1 MSEIN
6 DQINKKIEE
15 VKSYFDELFNEVE
28 KINQSNSD
36 IDEIKELIVS
46 YRHKIENL
54 TFSDSKK
61 KNKLSFSL

>member
-28 KINQSNSD
+28 KIIQSNSD

-46 YRHKIENL
+46 YRHKINENL
-54 TFSDSKK
+54 TFLDSKEEE
-61 KNKLSFSL
+61 

>member
-15 VKSYFDELFNEVE
+15 VKSYFDELLNEVQ

-36 IDEIKELIVS
+36 IDEIKELIIA
-46 YRHKIENL
+46 YRHKINENL
-54 TFSDSKK
+54 TFLDSKEEE
-61 KNKLSFSL
+61 

>member
-46 YRHKIENL
+46 YRHKINENL
-54 TFSDSKK
+54 TFLDSKEEE
-61 KNKLSFSL
+61 

>member
-46 YRHKIENL
+46 YMNKINENL
-54 TFSDSKK
+54 TFSDSKEEE
-61 KNKLSFSL
+61 

>member
-15 VKSYFDELFNEVE
+15 VKSYFDELLNEVE

-46 YRHKIENL
+46 YRHKINENL
-54 TFSDSKK
+54 TFSDSKEEE
-61 KNKLSFSL
+61 

>member
-46 YRHKIENL
+46 YRHKINENL
-54 TFSDSKK
+54 KGCQK
-61 KNKLSFSL
+61 V